1 MVAVLHLTIVAL
13 AVTADSILANRPEWL
28 PKDRLFW
35 ALSDTATH
43 GVLAASSWLLVEV
56 VQHTAGGGPDDS
68 AVSPSLHRTYSAN
81 GAFAVYIGMASVVE
95 AAWKARVSIIGAG
108 IVGAMIDLD
117 HFAAAKSFALSDAT
131 SL

>member
-1 MVAVLHLTIVAL
+1 MTAL
-13 AVTADSILANRPEWL
+13 LDDALQ
-28 PKDRLFW
+28 

-43 GVLAASSWLLVEV
+43 GVLAASSWLLVEL

-68 AVSPSLHRTYSAN
+68 AVSPSLHSTYSTN

-131 SL
+131 SLVRTSFN